1 MTALHFLFIIRWDS
15 LPLLFPLLSE
25 IQCLNVLTC
34 RLSYV
39 LKKRQVVM
47 FGDPPCAAQLRVPG

>member
-25 IQCLNVLTC
+25 IQCLNVFTC
-34 RLSYV
+34 RPSYV
-39 LKKRQVVM
+39 LKKGQVVM
-47 FGDPPCAAQLRVPG
+47 FGDPPRAAQPPVPG